1 MWKGQLFRW
10 VYQLHRHQWNG
21 WPLARWLLAV
31 WIAIGGLGLLLGGP
45 GGWLIALAA
54 SALLIGHLAVSI
66 WAGRNAY
73 VEFVTDGSLASFLPG
88 DQAKLHPQDKIE
100 VRATGR
106 FEVEGRSQF
115 FAELQAYF
123 RTFAT
128 REHAIMAL
136 VPRSRF
142 LRVGQWPEH
151 ELGMWYIFFLPQQV
165 ISLEP
170 GFLSFYGAS
179 RPALRVTYRA
189 QKGLERV
196 YLSFASEEDRR
207 RVWVD
212 IAHDAAFRLRG
223 EISQT
228 NRVATS
234 HELRCYGGQ
243 TPPDARKGS

>member
-1 MWKGQLFRW
+1 MD
-10 VYQLHRHQWNG
+10 
-21 WPLARWLLAV
+21 RWLRAALLV
-31 WIAIGGLGLLLGGP
+31 IGGLSLLTERP

-54 SALLIGHLAVSI
+54 GTLLIGHLAINI

-73 VEFVTDGSLASFLPG
+73 VEFIADRSLAPLPSS
-88 DQAKLHPQDKIE
+88 DQTKLQPQDKVE
-100 VRATGR
+100 VRATGL

-128 REHAIMAL
+128 REHAVMAL

-142 LRVGQWPEH
+142 LWIGQWPEH
-151 ELGMWYIFFLPQQV
+151 ELGMWYIFFSPQQV

-170 GFLSFYGAS
+170 GALIFHGAL
-179 RPALRVTYRA
+179 RPALRVIYRA
-189 QKGLERV
+189 QRGLERI

-207 RVWVD
+207 RVWID
-212 IAHDAAFRLRG
+212 IAHDAALRAQD

-228 NRVATS
+228 DGIATP
-234 HELRCYGGQ
+234 HGLRCYGGQ
-243 TPPDARKGS
+243 ISSDVERGA

>member
-1 MWKGQLFRW
+1 MWKGRLFRW

-21 WPLARWLLAV
+21 WPLDRWLRAI
-31 WIAIGGLGLLLGGP
+31 WIAMGGLGLLMRGP
-45 GGWLIALAA
+45 GGWLITLAA
-54 SALLIGHLAVSI
+54 GILLIGHLAVGV

-73 VEFVTDGSLASFLPG
+73 VEFVADSSPASPFPRE
-88 DQAKLHPQDKIE
+88 QTRLHPQDKVE

-128 REHAIMAL
+128 REHAVMAW

-142 LRVGQWPEH
+142 LWVGQWPEH

-165 ISLEP
+165 VSLEP
-170 GFLSFYGAS
+170 GSLAFHGAP
-179 RPALRVTYRA
+179 RPALRVTYQA
-189 QKGLERV
+189 PKGLERV
-196 YLSFASEEDRR
+196 YLSFAGEEDRQ

-212 IAHDAAFRLRG
+212 IAQDAAF
-223 EISQT
+223 
-228 NRVATS
+228 
-234 HELRCYGGQ
+234 C
-243 TPPDARKGS
+243 P